1 MKPGRIHWGKI
12 HGGQFTRGEFDQV
25 GIHRGAFHI
34 KCVRWKIFEQIGI
47 GMAYLHFFLIAMR
60 GIDTAARVY
69 VEPFQTSML
78 ELFCENS

>member
-1 MKPGRIHWGKI
+1 MKPGR
-12 HGGQFTRGEFDQV
+12 
-25 GIHRGAFHI
+25 IHRGAFHI
-34 KCVRWKIFEQIGI
+34 NCVRWKIFEQIGI
-47 GMAYLHFFLIAMR
+47 GMAHLHFFLIAMR